1 MVIAFCVLRKMLSSL
16 QIMHLFFFVFFQNF
30 IVLILLFIIYIK
42 LILVCGMSYGFGFYF
57 NPHIDNPFALLLFV
71 EKTFLSLLN
80 SLQHLCR
87 KLNDVLSVILS
98 CSSDLFVSL
107 YASTMI
113 IYFQS
118 FMVNFE
124 MGSLYILYFSFSKI
138 ALNELLLIF
147 SFSKMFLLLFHL
159 HKLFRIHCPST
170 RRPGELIT
178 SRFAGMYS
186 LIWQV
191 GEGRLLKN
199 TEFSNS

>member
-178 SRFAGMYS
+178 SRFAGMQS

-191 GEGRLLKN
+191 GEG
-199 TEFSNS
+199 